1 MCTSVEKERHYEKIM
16 SCLPNTNGTDKPRW
30 EMCREELPCVFRNY
44 TILELERN
52 LAVTRASIGGSP
64 HCFVERKSIRE
75 PIQFYLNSDSDL
87 YQPCDFVWV
96 WLNLSRLHFYLTFV
110 GDKSPSQGCWVLWRC
125 CELLHAFLHH
135 SKCFGVHWLGRS
147 LIITYN
153 QRCSPASDTPPR
165 PCPWLC
171 VKLILCIK
179 TNFKP
184 KLYLL
189 KIFLIILTGL
199 ETHVSPPY
207 TNVCGKYGIWFSLNM
222 LATNSKKKTL

>member
-1 MCTSVEKERHYEKIM
+1 MCKACVHMCTSVEKERHYEKIM

-110 GDKSPSQGCWVLWRC
+110 GDGRLNVVL
-125 CELLHAFLHH
+125 EGPDA
-135 SKCFGVHWLGRS
+135 SS
-147 LIITYN
+147 LIYSLGSLEKN
-153 QRCSPASDTPPR
+153 HCSSQ
-165 PCPWLC
+165 CSHSC
-171 VKLILCIK
+171 
-179 TNFKP
+179 
-184 KLYLL
+184 
-189 KIFLIILTGL
+189 
-199 ETHVSPPY
+199 
-207 TNVCGKYGIWFSLNM
+207 FS
-222 LATNSKKKTL
+222 